1 MVESVGRLVSK
12 PINPPPSQLTH
23 SQDRQAA
30 LRDAPTPSGTTTTV
44 RRRATYPSFNCPH
57 CNQAVGTTPDYM
69 AVSAPAPRGW
79 AVYVLACPHCN
90 TALGVY
96 STQPHTGLLPPTDR
110 WATPKVGSSA
120 AGCTPWNLGN
130 AYAWAEQSGW
140 LLGLAL

>member
-57 CNQAVGTTPDYM
+57 CNKAV
-69 AVSAPAPRGW
+69 
-79 AVYVLACPHCN
+79 
-90 TALGVY
+90 GVY
-96 STQPHTGLLPPTDR
+96 STQPHTGLLPPTNR

-120 AGCTPWNLGN
+120 AGCTPWNLGK
-130 AYAWAEQSGW
+130 AYAWA
-140 LLGLAL
+140 